1 VLRRETNYTQLVF
14 YTFNRKESTMDII
27 LKSLA
32 SAVVTAII
40 LVIAKFSGPKL
51 AGAIGGIPIVFAISY
66 ILLTMGDRGLSRQF
80 LVGGIYGAI
89 AAIFFSLILIWLNAQ
104 FLKTHWINFTIAYF
118 ACFLLALALVYFT
131 TAKQ

>member
-1 VLRRETNYTQLVF
+1 MEIV
-14 YTFNRKESTMDII
+14 

-40 LVIAKFSGPKL
+40 LIVGTYSSPKL

-66 ILLTMGDRGLSRQF
+66 VLITMNNKSSSRDF

-89 AAIFFSLILIWLNAQ
+89 AAIFFSIILIWFNNQ
-104 FLKTHWINFTIAYF
+104 FPKYHWISFIAAYIL
-118 ACFLLALALVYFT
+118 CFLFAFGLAHFT
-131 TAKQ
+131 SK